1 MGGKGRRSKKR
12 SVASSK
18 SKQLEPL
25 VFFLDRSLGK
35 EIIADALRAAGADV
49 RIHDDL
55 FAQDA
60 RDQDWLPE
68 VGKLGWTVLTKDSH
82 IKHRLVERTALLESG
97 VRAFVLVSGNL
108 TGPEMAKIFVKALP
122 GMNRFA
128 AKHSPPFIAKIH
140 RDSSIEAW
148 VGK

>member
-1 MGGKGRRSKKR
+1 MGGKERRSKKR
-12 SVASSK
+12 SAASSK

-35 EIIADALRAAGADV
+35 EIIATALRAAGADV

-68 VGKLGWTVLTKDSH
+68 VGTKGMDCLDQGQSYQASTRRADGTFASGSSR
-82 IKHRLVERTALLESG
+82 IRSRLWEHYGIRDGHDIRQGSTKNEE
-97 VRAFVLVSGNL
+97 VRG
-108 TGPEMAKIFVKALP
+108 KALP
-122 GMNRFA
+122 SFHRE
-128 AKHSPPFIAKIH
+128 SPPGWLH
-140 RDSSIEAW
+140 
-148 VGK
+148 

>member
-12 SVASSK
+12 SAASSK

-35 EIIADALRAAGADV
+35 EIIANALRAAGADV

-68 VGKLGWTVLTKDSH
+68 VGKNGWTVLTKDSH

-97 VRAFVLVSGNL
+97 GRAPSFLSRGTLRAL
-108 TGPEMAKIFVKALP
+108 TW
-122 GMNRFA
+122 R
-128 AKHSPPFIAKIH
+128 
-140 RDSSIEAW
+140 RCSSSLLQ
-148 VGK
+148 

>member
-1 MGGKGRRSKKR
+1 MRSKKR

-35 EIIADALRAAGADV
+35 EIIANALRAAGADV

-55 FAQDA
+55 FPQDA

-68 VGKLGWTVLTKDSH
+68 AGKKGWIVLTKDSH
-82 IKHRLVERTALLESG
+82 IKHRIIEWTALLESG
-97 VRAFVLVSGNL
+97 ARAFVLVSGNL
-108 TGPEMAKIFVKALP
+108 TGPEMATIFVKALP
-122 GMNRFA
+122 GMNRLT

-140 RDSSIEAW
+140 RNASIEMW
-148 VGK
+148 VIQ